1 MHPGKYSLLGMGSMF
16 PTVPNEEKL
25 CRVSLPRSSAIT
37 EAAAYL
43 FGQSLTS
50 TGRNISKQW
59 GHCLERWCVF
69 TAVFPVP
76 AFPPGLCWQVTGTPD
91 SRECSRE
98 LCWDLSVWVTFSC
111 LAQRYNTPK
120 KPRRLR
126 GSQHTRSCAQG
137 TRCPPTPFLWSHS
150 FGWGPYRARWGNSRI
165 RAQNLT
171 QSPQHRQ

>member
-25 CRVSLPRSSAIT
+25 CRVSLPRCSAIT

-91 SRECSRE
+91 SWGTEQGALLGSLHLSHVFLSSSTLQYSQE
-98 LCWDLSVWVTFSC
+98 APQTEEQPAHAQLCAGHQVSSHHILVVT
-111 LAQRYNTPK
+111 LLW
-120 KPRRLR
+120 LR
-126 GSQHTRSCAQG
+126 
-137 TRCPPTPFLWSHS
+137 
-150 FGWGPYRARWGNSRI
+150 
-165 RAQNLT
+165 
-171 QSPQHRQ
+171 SP